1 MFVETELKCIIS
13 RSYREDN
20 DLLFGLK
27 IFSSLVVLVFLLVT
41 AVVVLLDSVA
51 TVTFRWRE
59 YGELTHRHTDAT
71 SALFLLSKSRWKLR
85 LLTCLT
91 LASAASLQTTQIIIR
106 SYGRSLEETRESIS
120 GLVLPGEAPHAVHA
134 VIWYISLLGLG
145 MLSFIIGVL
154 LSLIPA
160 RCQGTFLLLL

>member
-1 MFVETELKCIIS
+1 MCQTELKCIIS

-71 SALFLLSKSRWKLR
+71 SVLFLLSKSRWKLR

-91 LASAASLQTTQIIIR
+91 LASAASLQSHITTASKFLINQR
-106 SYGRSLEETRESIS
+106 GLFTQSDVQNHMRTMSKSL
-120 GLVLPGEAPHAVHA
+120 VA
-134 VIWYISLLGLG
+134 
-145 MLSFIIGVL
+145 
-154 LSLIPA
+154 
-160 RCQGTFLLLL
+160 

>member
-1 MFVETELKCIIS
+1 MFVETELKCSIIS

-71 SALFLLSKSRWKLR
+71 SIIFLLGNSRWWLR
-85 LLTCLT
+85 LLGCLT
-91 LASAASLQTTQIIIR
+91 VASGASLQTTKA
-106 SYGRSLEETRESIS
+106 SN
-120 GLVLPGEAPHAVHA
+120 LVKNLKKV
-134 VIWYISLLGLG
+134 
-145 MLSFIIGVL
+145 
-154 LSLIPA
+154 
-160 RCQGTFLLLL
+160 

>member
-1 MFVETELKCIIS
+1 MRNRIDVFIF
-13 RSYREDN
+13 RNYREDN

-27 IFSSLVVLVFLLVT
+27 IFSSLVLLVFLLVT

-51 TVTFRWRE
+51 TVTFRWKE

-91 LASAASLQTTQIIIR
+91 LASAASLQTTQA
-106 SYGRSLEETRESIS
+106 GRVRLQNIT
-120 GLVLPGEAPHAVHA
+120 
-134 VIWYISLLGLG
+134 LLH
-145 MLSFIIGVL
+145 
-154 LSLIPA
+154 
-160 RCQGTFLLLL
+160 

>member
-1 MFVETELKCIIS
+1 MRNRIDVFIS
-13 RSYREDN
+13 RNYREDN

-27 IFSSLVVLVFLLVT
+27 IFSSLVLLVFLLVT

-91 LASAASLQTTQIIIR
+91 LASAASLQTTQAVSYDILHLLQLSPPLCMYVVLTLRLR
-106 SYGRSLEETRESIS
+106 SSSSPTG
-120 GLVLPGEAPHAVHA
+120 
-134 VIWYISLLGLG
+134 
-145 MLSFIIGVL
+145 GVWRRPERL
-154 LSLIPA
+154 
-160 RCQGTFLLLL
+160 